1 MAESY
6 RLETIACLLQMDS
19 TRVPRIEFCVQPIFP
34 IFEYSVFEILIG
46 MLDIVFG
53 PARAR
58 GSQSGSRRAA
68 RRDRVR
74 ARYAESRVCRPRFL
88 AVYFVMNAM
97 SWAKT
102 EARFGISMK
111 NWPRNKL
118 WNCRMLNLEEPRL
131 GYAVTYSRYSR
142 HENEV
147 PRASSANGGHDRA
160 TRDFRKVAIGL
171 SGASTERRARE

>member
-1 MAESY
+1 M
-6 RLETIACLLQMDS
+6 THFH
-19 TRVPRIEFCVQPIFP
+19 V
-34 IFEYSVFEILIG
+34 FEYFYLEILIG
-46 MLDIVFG
+46 ILDIFFG

-58 GSQSGSRRAA
+58 GSQLGSRRAA

-74 ARYAESRVCRPRFL
+74 ARYAESRVCRPWFL

-118 WNCRMLNLEEPRL
+118 WN
-131 GYAVTYSRYSR
+131 
-142 HENEV
+142 
-147 PRASSANGGHDRA
+147 
-160 TRDFRKVAIGL
+160 
-171 SGASTERRARE
+171 

>member
-1 MAESY
+1 MVNTKVSLEIKKIDKLAELNLGF
-6 RLETIACLLQMDS
+6 RKLNLLR
-19 TRVPRIEFCVQPIFP
+19 TYCTARVSAVSGYVGSQNNFKKYSAFELRGRNQNSDKWVPPRIEFCVEPIFP
-34 IFEYSVFEILIG
+34 IFEYSVFEILIAI
-46 MLDIVFG
+46 LDIFFG

-58 GSQSGSRRAA
+58 GSQLGSRRAA

-74 ARYAESRVCRPRFL
+74 ARYAESRVCRPWFL

-118 WNCRMLNLEEPRL
+118 WN
-131 GYAVTYSRYSR
+131 
-142 HENEV
+142 
-147 PRASSANGGHDRA
+147 
-160 TRDFRKVAIGL
+160 
-171 SGASTERRARE
+171 